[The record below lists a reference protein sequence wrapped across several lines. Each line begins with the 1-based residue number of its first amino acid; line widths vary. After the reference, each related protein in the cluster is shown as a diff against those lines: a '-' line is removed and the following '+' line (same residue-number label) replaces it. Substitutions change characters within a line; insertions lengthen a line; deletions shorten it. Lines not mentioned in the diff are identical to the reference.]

1 MLFNINKVYLAPMEG
16 VADAPMREVLT
27 KVGGYDECFSEFIR
41 VTDDVL
47 PYKTLLRDVP
57 ELENDAKT
65 NSGVNVRV
73 QFLGD
78 NKDTIAMSAKR
89 AIELGAKSIDM
100 NFGCPSRFVHHGGAM
115 LLKEPELL
123 HDIVASLVDAIANK
137 AHLSIKIRAGFA
149 DKAEAPNII
158 KAIAQDGVDEII
170 IHARTRKDLY
180 KEEAL
185 DWSLIK
191 DLHTLSNNIPI
202 VANGD
207 ICSFDDGQR
216 CANQSACNRLMVG
229 RAALMIPNI
238 GHVIKEN
245 AQAFSSAQTLHAV
258 QEFAESLISRGH
270 HDKAV
275 MDRCKQF
282 LGFGR
287 KNNQILTDFFK
298 VFCRIVVLKDAMLAL
313 SSMEQTLKDKGIEN

>member
-1 MLFNINKVYLAPMEG
+1 MQTIIKKVYLAPMEG

-57 ELENDAKT
+57 ELSNDAKT
-65 NSGVNVRV
+65 KSGTNVRV

-78 NKDTIAMSAKR
+78 NKETLAMSAKR

-123 HDIVASLVDAIANK
+123 HDIVASLIDAISGK
-137 AHLSIKIRAGFA
+137 AHLSIKIRSGFSNK
-149 DKAEAPNII
+149 DEAPNIV

-180 KEEAL
+180 KEDAL

-191 DLHTLSNNIPI
+191 DLHSLSNNINI

-216 CANQSACNRLMVG
+216 CAGQSLCDRLMIG

-245 AQAFSSAQTLHAV
+245 AKVFSSAQTLHTV
-258 QEFAESLISRGH
+258 YEFAETLISHGQ

-287 KNNQILTDFFK
+287 KNNKVLTDFFK
-298 VFCRIVVLKDAMLAL
+298 IFCKMVVLKDAMLAL
-313 SSMEQTLKDKGIEN
+313 SSMEKALKDNGIEN